1 MRRLLLV
8 LGGFLLA
15 AACGTHGFDAFDGGG
30 DATQGDDGALG
41 DSSLGFGDTGGGEG
55 GSCSSTH
62 CSSDLHDVLCDGT
75 NAVSQTC
82 PPDQGCAGGTCVPAC
97 QSASANKTTIGCDYW
112 TLYPD
117 MYSSDYG
124 DCLGVYIANTW
135 GSPVTVSVEY
145 NNQPLNGIANA
156 ARLPQGSGQ
165 AITYAT
171 LPNGQ
176 IPADEVAIVFLAS
189 TSSAPVQCPNG
200 ITPLMVT
207 DPAIHGTGI
216 GTAFHITTSAP
227 VVGYQIYPYGGGNS
241 AITSATLLL
250 PTPAWDTNYIGVD
263 AYSNQGPWL
272 VIMASQDNTQVQLT
286 PTSAVTGANGVPTI
300 AQNKLGTITLNK
312 GQYAQIDQAANQE
325 LNGTAIQANNP
336 IAVFGGS
343 TCMDVPLSMGACDAA
358 HQQIPPVKALGHEYV
373 GVKQRDRYTG
383 AGNAETPPWR
393 VVGAVDGTTLTW
405 EPSAPTGAP
414 SPISAG
420 QMVEFQTGGPFVVS
434 SQDDKHPFYMAQ
446 YMTGC
451 TGYPGYSQTSDCRGD
466 PEFVNMIPPQQYLN
480 SYVLFTDPTYSETE
494 LVVTRQKDQNGFE
507 DVTLDCAGTLTGWQ
521 NAGTSGNYQY
531 TRVDLVT
538 GNFQKVGN
546 CDNGRHTMTSNGI
559 FGVTVWGWGSAATG
573 GQYRCTSCT
582 GFYTQAVSYGY
593 PAGASVQ
600 PINTVVVVPTPK

>member
-1 MRRLLLV
+1 MGGLV
-8 LGGFLLA
+8 VVV
-15 AACGTHGFDAFDGGG
+15 ACGTHGFEPFDAGGG
-30 DATQGDDGALG
+30 DATTDVVASDTTFN
-41 DSSLGFGDTGGGEG
+41 FGDTGNGEG
-55 GSCSSTH
+55 GSCATTH
-62 CSSDLHDVLCDGT
+62 CSSDLHDVVCDGT
-75 NAVSQTC
+75 NAVVQTC
-82 PPDQGCAGGTCVPAC
+82 PPDQGCAAGSCVPAC
-97 QSASANKTTIGCDYW
+97 QSASANKTTIGCDYF

-117 MYSSDYG
+117 MYSSDEG

-145 NNQPLNGIANA
+145 NNQPLTGIAGA

-165 AITYAT
+165 SITYAA

-176 IPADEVAIVFLAS
+176 IPANEVAIVFLAA
-189 TSSAPVQCPNG
+189 TSSAPVQCPTG

-216 GTAFHITTSAP
+216 GKAFHITTSAP

-263 AYSNQGPWL
+263 AYANQGPWL
-272 VIMASQDNTQVQLT
+272 VIMASQDGTQVQLT
-286 PTSAVTGANGVPTI
+286 PTNAVTGANGVPTI
-300 AQNKLGTITLNK
+300 AQNKLGTISLNK
-312 GQYAQIDQAANQE
+312 GQYAQIDMPNGSE

-343 TCMDVPLSMGACDAA
+343 TCMDVPNTMGACDAA

-373 GVKQRDRYTG
+373 GVKHRDRYASTP
-383 AGNAETPPWR
+383 ETPPWR
-393 VVGAVDGTTLTW
+393 VIGAVDGTTLTW

-414 SPISAG
+414 SAINAG
-420 QMVEFQTGGPFVVS
+420 QMVEFQSGGPFVVK

-451 TGYPGYSQTSDCRGD
+451 TGYWGSTGDCRGD
-466 PEFVNMIPPQQYLN
+466 PEFVNMIPPQQYLD

-494 LVVTRQKDQNGFE
+494 LVVTREKGQNGFE

-521 NAGTSGNYQY
+521 NAGSSGNYQY

-546 CDNGRHTMTSNGI
+546 CDNGRHTMSSNGI
-559 FGVTVWGWGSAATG
+559 FGVTVWGWGSMATG
-573 GQYRCTSCT
+573 GQYRCTTCG